1 MRPVARMV
9 LLMLVV
15 VALTMFVPT
24 TPAQATTIASS
35 PRITYVALGNS
46 LGFGLW
52 DFSRGGYVYR
62 YGAALAAD
70 TGAAVSLI
78 NLSVPGWTS
87 SDLVNALRNRWTF
100 RLSVMSAQVVTW
112 DIGGNDLLR
121 ARDRYIAGTCGGL
134 DNQECLRE
142 AVTTFG
148 NNWRAIVRE
157 IATLRGGRPTV
168 YRTMDLY
175 YPFVA
180 QDAASGRL
188 PVLLPYL
195 RQANEIIHATGC
207 GVRVANVYAAFNG
220 SYDDP
225 RQPSLYLSF
234 DGYHPNAAGHAV
246 IAGQLRALGYE
257 PAIAIPVLC
266 S

>member
-1 MRPVARMV
+1 MLLKRV
-9 LLMLVV
+9 LLFVLVLI
-15 VALTMFVPT
+15 ALTFFVPAA
-24 TPAQATTIASS
+24 PAQASVTASS
-35 PRITYVALGNS
+35 PRITYVALGDS

-70 TGAAVSLI
+70 TGATVSLI

-87 SDLVNALRNRWTF
+87 SDLLAALRSRWLF
-100 RLSVMSAQVVTW
+100 RLSVASAQVVTW

-134 DNQECLRE
+134 DNQDCLRS
-142 AVTTFG
+142 AVETFRG
-148 NNWRAIVRE
+148 NWHAIVGE
-157 IATLRGGRPTV
+157 IVRLRSGRPTV

-175 YPFVA
+175 YPFVV

-195 RQANEIIHATGC
+195 KQANDIIHATGC
-207 GVRVANVYAAFNG
+207 RVRVANVYTAFNG
-220 SYDDP
+220 SYTAP

-246 IAGQLRALGYE
+246 IAGRLRALGYE
-257 PAIAIPVLC
+257 PAMVLPWMC
-266 S
+266 A

>member
-24 TPAQATTIASS
+24 TPAQATTTASS

-142 AVTTFG
+142 AVTTFR

-157 IATLRGGRPTV
+157 IATLRSGRSTV

-195 RQANEIIHATGC
+195 KQANDIIHATGC